1 MNLKEK
7 KIFRNAAAHL
17 LVLSILFIPMIS
29 FGQGSGSDSG
39 FINTPGATAKVQ
51 NPISTDNLND
61 FIKKILEAVLKIGIP
76 LVALA
81 IIYSGFLFVFARGNS
96 EKLKTAKNSLLYSL
110 IGAVILLGAW
120 ALAKVIADTVRE
132 L

>member
-1 MNLKEK
+1 MEK
-7 KIFRNAAAHL
+7 SVFVL
-17 LVLSILFIPMIS
+17 LVSKTNVKKDIVNYHFEDINDAYMVACNYILGLF
-29 FGQGSGSDSG
+29 
-39 FINTPGATAKVQ
+39 
-51 NPISTDNLND
+51 ND

-96 EKLKTAKNSLLYSL
+96 EKLKTAKNALLYSV

>member
-17 LVLSILFIPMIS
+17 LVLSILFVPMIS
-29 FGQGSGSDSG
+29 LGQGSGSDSG

-96 EKLKTAKNSLLYSL
+96 EKLKTAKNALLYSV

>member
-29 FGQGSGSDSG
+29 LGQGSGSDSG

-61 FIKKILEAVLKIGIP
+61 FIKKILEAVIKIGIP

-96 EKLKTAKNSLLYSL
+96 EKLKTAKNALLYSV

-120 ALAKVIADTVRE
+120 AFCKPRTFAKRAC
-132 L
+132 

>member
-29 FGQGSGSDSG
+29 LGQGSGSDSG

-96 EKLKTAKNSLLYSL
+96 EKLKTAKNALLYSV

-120 ALAKVIADTVRE
+120 ALAKVIADTVKQ

>member
-29 FGQGSGSDSG
+29 LGQGSGSDSG

-61 FIKKILEAVLKIGIP
+61 FIKKILEAVIKIGIP

-96 EKLKTAKNSLLYSL
+96 EKLKTAKNALLYSV